1 MARQFPVVV
10 LGEAS
15 SVLGVMTPTATVN
28 MYVPGSFG
36 PKTPFSGYERL
47 RWTCRPTGYRTRT
60 DTMEPFKCR
69 TFNRHGIIRDFVEAR
84 KIDNLGSGALR
95 VLSAFCQGEHV
106 PVRGRRDD
114 SEV

>member
-1 MARQFPVVV
+1 
-10 LGEAS
+10 
-15 SVLGVMTPTATVN
+15 
-28 MYVPGSFG
+28 
-36 PKTPFSGYERL
+36 
-47 RWTCRPTGYRTRT
+47 
-60 DTMEPFKCR
+60 MEPFKCR

-106 PVRGRRDD
+106 PVRGRRDE